1 VKWRDTTLGD
11 VVTLKRGHDL
21 PESARQ
27 EGEVPIVSS
36 SGITGHHNEPKANAP
51 GVVTGRYGTIGEV
64 YYLDHD
70 YWPLN
75 TSLYVTDFKGNHP
88 RFVAYFL
95 RNALQN
101 YQSDKAAVPGVNR
114 NVLHQLM
121 VRVPTPCE
129 QQRIADILS
138 AYDDAIENNRRRI
151 TLLEDAARHLY
162 EEWFVRLRFPGHE
175 HVRIKDGVPDG
186 WAIRKLVDLCE
197 EKSGIQTGPFG
208 SQLHQSDYTDQGVP
222 VVMPRD
228 LATLRISE
236 AEIARIPEDLAD
248 RLSRHQMQTG
258 DIVYGRRGDIGRRAL
273 VLGRQRGY
281 VCGTGCLRLRPRKS
295 RIDPTFLFHALGSP
309 ETQGAIRNRAHG
321 ATMPNL
327 SAKLMA
333 SIPVHIPA
341 RQLRTL
347 FAEYAGGIA
356 EIVDILNRQIAK
368 LGVARDFL
376 LPRLMSGEIAA

>member
-1 VKWRDTTLGD
+1 MTQRRIWDTDLRVTDEGADSGTRRVPEKTVLI
-11 VVTLKRGHDL
+11 VVRGMSLAKEFRVTITQRPMTFNQDLKAL
-21 PESARQ
+21 FP
-27 EGEVPIVSS
+27 SS
-36 SGITGHHNEPKANAP
+36 KLDSEFLF
-51 GVVTGRYGTIGEV
+51 
-64 YYLDHD
+64 YYLLSQHD
-70 YWPLN
+70 AIRDSATEASHGTKKLETSVLLDWPLPIPP
-75 TSLYVTDFKGNHP
+75 H
-88 RFVAYFL
+88 
-95 RNALQN
+95 
-101 YQSDKAAVPGVNR
+101 
-114 NVLHQLM
+114 
-121 VRVPTPCE
+121 E
-129 QQRIADILS
+129 QQRAVVSILS
-138 AYDDAIENNRRRI
+138 AYDDAIENSRRRI
-151 TLLEDAARHLY
+151 KLLEDAARHLY

-175 HVRIKDGVPDG
+175 RVRIKDGVPDG
-186 WAIRKLVDLCE
+186 WAIRKLGDLCE

-236 AEIARIPEDLAD
+236 AEIARIPEALAD

-281 VCGTGCLRLRPRKS
+281 LCGTGCLRLRPRKS
-295 RIDPTFLFHALGSP
+295 RIEPTFLFHALGSLQ
-309 ETQGAIRNRAHG
+309 TQGAIRNRAHG

-356 EIVDILNRQIAK
+356 ETVDILDRQIAK

-376 LPRLMSGEIAA
+376 LPRLMSGKIAA